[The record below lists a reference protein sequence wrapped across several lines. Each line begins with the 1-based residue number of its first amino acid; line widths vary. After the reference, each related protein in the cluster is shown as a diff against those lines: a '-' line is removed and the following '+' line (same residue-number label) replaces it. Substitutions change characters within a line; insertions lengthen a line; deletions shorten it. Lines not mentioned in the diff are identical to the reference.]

1 MRKTLRELEAQL
13 QVIEANSL
21 NDRVNLTLD
30 DGRHVQLKLPDPLVP
45 WTAAIYNQESDYKK
59 YVMLAVDTGAEAR
72 I

>member
-1 MRKTLRELEAQL
+1 LKRLEVL
-13 QVIEANSL
+13 EANSQKYF
-21 NDRVNLTLD
+21 VNLTLN
-30 DGRHVQLKLPDPLVP
+30 DGHHIQLKLPDPLVP